1 MTYDISIIRPE
12 MHHDDVKLRGRDYPA
27 ERRREIRKGL
37 QTLHTMEVMAV
48 NIYKS
53 QIGSKPCALNTQL
66 SAALCN
72 ELTHMQ
78 DFLTKL
84 FEFGFKPSK
93 LRWTYWLVGYVF
105 GLSSRTMGE
114 AVILK
119 TAVWTEE
126 KAIAHYTKLLAGVP
140 WDEETQSFVEKD
152 QADEIGHAER
162 WRELLRDR
170 SSTC

>member
-1 MTYDISIIRPE
+1 
-12 MHHDDVKLRGRDYPA
+12 
-27 ERRREIRKGL
+27 
-37 QTLHTMEVMAV
+37 MAV

-66 SAALCN
+66 SAALCY

-105 GLSSRTMGE
+105 GLSSRPMGE

-126 KAIAHYTKLLAGVP
+126 KAIAHYAELLARVP
-140 WDEETQSFVEKD
+140 WDEETRSFDSLTAPSGSPTVAK
-152 QADEIGHAER
+152 AGRPRAM
-162 WRELLRDR
+162 
-170 SSTC
+170 STSTSTT

>member
-1 MTYDISIIRPE
+1 MTYDILIIRPE

-27 ERRREIRKGL
+27 ERRRQIRKGL

-53 QIGSKPCALNTQL
+53 QIRPKPCALNTQL

-105 GLSSRTMGE
+105 GLGSRTMGE

-119 TAVWTEE
+119 TAVLTEK
-126 KAIAHYTKLLAGVP
+126 KAIAHYTELLARVP
-140 WDEETQSFVEKD
+140 WDEETRSFVEKD
-152 QADEIGHAER
+152 QADEIGHVER
-162 WRELLRDR
+162 WRGLLRER
-170 SSTC
+170 SSVC